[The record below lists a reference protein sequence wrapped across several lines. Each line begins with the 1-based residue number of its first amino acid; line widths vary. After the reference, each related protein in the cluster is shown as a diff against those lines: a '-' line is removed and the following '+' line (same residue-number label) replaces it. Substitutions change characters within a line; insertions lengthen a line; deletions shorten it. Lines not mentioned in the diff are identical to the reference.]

1 VKAKGHPDVE
11 ADLVVLA
18 TGIVPREDTKELARL
33 LNINQSADGF
43 LLEAHPKLRPVD
55 TFTDGIFL
63 AGCCQ
68 SPKDVPDTVAQASGA
83 ASRACDIL
91 TKKQLMIE
99 ATVATV
105 NENLC
110 RGCGF
115 CVEACPY
122 KAIELKE
129 IDFFGNKVTV
139 ATVNEALCK
148 GCGSCS
154 AACLNGAISH
164 LGFTDGQIL
173 AAIKALGT

>member
-1 VKAKGHPDVE
+1 
-11 ADLVVLA
+11 
-18 TGIVPREDTKELARL
+18 

-43 LLEAHPKLRPVD
+43 FLEAHPKLRPVD

-91 TKKQLMIE
+91 TKKQLEIE
-99 ATVATV
+99 ATIANVD
-105 NENLC
+105 EDLC

-115 CVEACPY
+115 CVDACPY
-122 KAIELKE
+122 NAIELKE
-129 IDFFGNKVTV
+129 IERFGHTIEV
-139 ATVNEALCK
+139 ASVNEALCK

-173 AAIKALGT
+173 AVIKALGK